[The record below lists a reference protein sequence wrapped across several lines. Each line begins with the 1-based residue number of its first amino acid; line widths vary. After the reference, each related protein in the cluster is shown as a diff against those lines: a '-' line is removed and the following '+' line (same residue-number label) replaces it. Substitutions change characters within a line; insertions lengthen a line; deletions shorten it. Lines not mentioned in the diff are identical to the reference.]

1 MLSPAL
7 QNLPLHIPCSHRLLE
22 HYVSIYWK
30 FSGRNQRR
38 WNWFQSSPSA
48 LTCRTTPKF
57 VKKPHQDPSGTLTA
71 WATPGNTQPS
81 PWPHLQLPWTAAV
94 RTKTGKKREKTSA
107 HPSGCFQKKAR
118 ICGGIYPALKA
129 KVTWD
134 MAPFFHWKPDAW
146 STKLLSKNDFS
157 IKLWSNVVSTNL
169 PF

>member
-22 HYVSIYWK
+22 HYVSTYWK

-48 LTCRTTPKF
+48 LTCRTTPKS

-94 RTKTGKKREKTSA
+94 RTKTGEKKRENLSTPFWVFSEKSQNLWW
-107 HPSGCFQKKAR
+107 HLPSSEGKSHLGHGTIFPLEAR
-118 ICGGIYPALKA
+118 CLKYQTA
-129 KVTWD
+129 
-134 MAPFFHWKPDAW
+134 F
-146 STKLLSKNDFS
+146 
-157 IKLWSNVVSTNL
+157 
-169 PF
+169 